1 MIVSGYSSLAEAVA
15 ANFDN
20 GSLLGK
26 ATEAFAQRSGQ
37 RDMAQAVAHTIQNGG
52 ALVVEAG
59 TGIGKTFAYLVPALL
74 SGERVMV
81 STATKALQDQLY
93 SRDLPNLLKALGL
106 PARTALLK
114 GRSSYLCIHRMKL
127 ARQEHVERSALLALA
142 KIEKWAVT
150 TNSGDLAELP
160 GLDERSSIIP
170 LVTSSRENCL
180 GSTCPAYKS
189 CHVMLARKQALAAD
203 VVVVN
208 HHLFFADL
216 AVRESGMAELLPTV
230 RIAIFDEAHQL
241 NETGVQ
247 FLGAALGTAQMLDFT
262 RDLLGTGLQLARGLA
277 DWQEVARDCEMSARD
292 LRLVVGEQTKYSKD
306 LRLRW
311 IGSAPEGMHE
321 QDWAEALSRVEDAL
335 QMAMAAL
342 DMVSEIAP
350 DFVRLHERA
359 RDMALRAKR
368 FLQKP
373 EKGQVRWL
381 DVGAQITLMEAPLD
395 IAETIRTKL
404 LKLDVGQGLSDLPPA
419 DESRVE
425 RDDAH
430 DENWEEWIPDE
441 DDEEALMRG
450 APPAR
455 DTANAEPSRRAWI
468 FTSATLGDDAK
479 LSWFTEPCGLQDAQI
494 LVAQSPFD
502 YPNQAS
508 VYVPRHL
515 PKPSDPAHS
524 EGIAQIAGAGAMKLN
539 GRTMVLTTTLRAL
552 KAIGESLKTLLDGQL
567 DVLVQGQ
574 MSKRE
579 LVERFR
585 MGDANGGKGCV
596 LVASASFW
604 EGIDIPGEALQLVII
619 DKLPFPPPGDPLVE
633 ARCQRLESQG
643 RSAFADYSVPEAA
656 VALKQGAGRLI
667 RRESD
672 RGILVIGD
680 TRLVQMGYGRRLLAA
695 LPPMTQLSTPEEF
708 ASALDQLSEFK
719 IV

>member
-1 MIVSGYSSLAEAVA
+1 MSAVLPYSSLAQAVA
-15 ANFDN
+15 AVFDE
-20 GSLLGK
+20 GSALGQ
-26 ATEAFAQRSGQ
+26 ATEAFAQRGGQ
-37 RDMAQAVAHTIQNGG
+37 REMADAVARTIEQGG

-59 TGIGKTFAYLVPALL
+59 TGVGKTFAYLVPALL

-93 SRDLPNLLKALGL
+93 ARDLPRLLKALGL

-114 GRSSYLCIHRMKL
+114 GRSSYLCLHRLKL
-127 ARQEHVERSALLALA
+127 ARQEHVERSALLALG

-150 TNSGDLAELP
+150 TPSGDLAELP
-160 GLDERSSIIP
+160 GLDERSSVIP
-170 LVTSSRENCL
+170 LVTSTRENCL
-180 GSTCPAYKS
+180 GSTCPQYKN
-189 CHVMLARKQALAAD
+189 CHVVLARKQALAAD

-208 HHLFFADL
+208 HHLFFADM

-247 FLGAALGTAQMLDFT
+247 FLGAMLGTAQLLDFV
-262 RDLLGTGLQLARGLA
+262 RDMLGAGLTLARGLV
-277 DWQEVARDCEMSARD
+277 DWNELCGGCEKAARD
-292 LRLVVGEQTKYSKD
+292 LRLVAGQQPTYNKET
-306 LRLRW
+306 RLRW
-311 IGSAPEGMHE
+311 KGSAPEGLHA
-321 QDWAEALSRVEDAL
+321 QDWAEALGRVEESL
-335 QMAMAAL
+335 QMAMAGL

-350 DFVRLHERA
+350 DFARLHERA
-359 RDMALRAKR
+359 KEMAQRAKR
-368 FLQKP
+368 FLASP

-381 DVGAQITLMEAPLD
+381 DVGQHIRLMEAPLD
-395 IAETIRTKL
+395 IAQTVREKL
-404 LKLDVGQGLSDLPPA
+404 LKLSVPEKTEANDIHDEEDMDTLMREAPWQ
-419 DESRVE
+419 DEST
-425 RDDAH
+425 
-430 DENWEEWIPDE
+430 
-441 DDEEALMRG
+441 
-450 APPAR
+450 APPA
-455 DTANAEPSRRAWI
+455 APLNRAWI
-468 FTSATLGDDAK
+468 FTSATLGDDEG
-479 LSWFTEPCGLQDAQI
+479 LTWFTEPCGLQDAQVLI
-494 LVAQSPFD
+494 AQSPFD
-502 YPNQAS
+502 YPTQAA
-508 VYVPRHL
+508 VYVPREL

-524 EGIAQIAGAGAMKLN
+524 AGIAQIAHDAALRLQ

-552 KAIGESLKTLLDGQL
+552 KSIGESLKSSLDGQL

-585 MGDANGGKGCV
+585 AGDSQGNKACV

-633 ARCQRLESQG
+633 ARCQRLESEG

-672 RGILVIGD
+672 RGILVVGD
-680 TRLVQMGYGRRLLAA
+680 TRLVQMSYGRRLMNA
-695 LPPMTQLSTPEEF
+695 LPPMRRLNNADEF
-708 ASALDQLSEFK
+708 AQALDELKTS
-719 IV
+719 